1 MNMNAMNLKA
11 ILLAV
16 SLIGA
21 AATAQAN
28 PVISGDTNP
37 AANNENYTFEHQS
50 PAPGDFSHWISF
62 TIDGY
67 RDLVA
72 SISATSTTG
81 ISFSAFDL
89 YAADQTTLVAA
100 GEVNNFLPKLAFGGL
115 TAQAIAPTT
124 YWINIVGTNSFSSN
138 YNGSIALTAAVPE
151 PSTYGMLALGL
162 GLVGFAARSRS
173 KFSA

>member
-1 MNMNAMNLKA
+1 MKTMNLKA

-21 AATAQAN
+21 AATAQAA
-28 PVISGDTNP
+28 PTVSGDTNP
-37 AANNENYTFEHQS
+37 AANNENYTFQHLTL
-50 PAPGDFSHWISF
+50 AAGDFDDWISF

-67 RDLVA
+67 RDLSA
-72 SISATSTTG
+72 AISASSTTG
-81 ISFSAFDL
+81 ISFSAFNL
-89 YAADQTTLVAA
+89 YAADKTSLLAEGLVT
-100 GEVNNFLPKLAFGGL
+100 NPFPTLAFAGL
-115 TAQAIAPTT
+115 TASAISPNT
-124 YWINIVGTNSFSSN
+124 YWINIVGTNTLSSN

>member
-1 MNMNAMNLKA
+1 MKTMNLKA

-21 AATAQAN
+21 AVTAQAA
-28 PVISGDTNP
+28 PTVSGDTNP
-37 AANNENYTFEHQS
+37 AANNENYTFEHLTL
-50 PAPGDFSHWISF
+50 PAGAFNDWISF
-62 TIDGY
+62 SIDGY
-67 RDLVA
+67 RDLSA
-72 SISATSTTG
+72 AISATSTSG
-81 ISFSAFDL
+81 ISFSAFNL
-89 YAADQTTLVAA
+89 YAADQTTLLVT
-100 GEVNNFLPKLAFGGL
+100 GLVGNPFPTLAFGGL
-115 TAQAIAPTT
+115 TASAIAPTS
-124 YWINIVGTNSFSSN
+124 YWINIVGTNTASSN